1 MVIIRLAE
9 KGVAQLFDRQNEFIF
24 RSNKPK
30 CGGKT
35 FGKDKPKVFFSIYFA
50 KRIFIG
56 GIMDYQGSREELLK
70 ELATDPK
77 QGLSASEAQS
87 RLEKYG
93 LNKIESSNKKSMW
106 KKILDQILDPMVILL
121 IAASIVSAFTGD
133 TVEAI
138 IIIAIVVINAIMSIY
153 QEGQA
158 EDSVAALQKMSSPE
172 ATVLRDGKRDMVKAE
187 ELVPGDIVILET
199 GDIIPADVRLL
210 DARNLQVDESSLTG
224 ESVAVEKNAEATYNE
239 EVGIGDRENSAYSS
253 SIVTYGHGEAV
264 VTRTGEDTEI
274 GQIATSL
281 DSVAE
286 KETPLQKQLKELSK
300 RLAILVLIVCALVF
314 IVGYFR
320 SEMSLLDNFM
330 VAVSLAVAAIPEG
343 LTAVVTI
350 VLSIGMNRMAD
361 RKAIVKN
368 LVSVET
374 LGSTTTICSDKTG
387 TLTQNEMTITKIYT
401 DFKEFDVDGTG
412 YTPKGDISL
421 DGEVI
426 NEHKQI
432 ELLMTIATFSNDA
445 NLIEKSGTYDITG
458 DPTEGAMLTLAEKWN
473 IVQEEL
479 NEAHPRI
486 DEIPFDSDR
495 KMMTTFHELNDVYY
509 AMTKGAPDI
518 IIKNSTKIM
527 IDGQLS
533 DFTEEMKD
541 KVLEENT
548 KLARNALRVMAYAFK
563 PYETLEGE
571 ELTTENIEREMVF
584 VGLTGMID
592 PPRPEARD
600 AVAECHN
607 SGIDVIMITGD
618 YYETGLAIAKDLG
631 IAQDESQAM
640 EGAELNDKTEEEIRE
655 IVKQK
660 RIFARVSP
668 QNKVQL
674 VKALQQNGEVVA
686 MTGDGV
692 NDAPAIKNA
701 DIGISMGITGTDVAK
716 DTADMILV
724 DDNFATIVNAVE
736 EGRVIFS
743 NIKKF
748 VGFLLSCNIAE
759 VLIVFL
765 SILFGLPNPLTP
777 IQLLWLNLVTDA
789 FPALAL
795 GVEPAEADIM
805 DRPPRKPGESIT
817 AGVTGQ
823 NIIIQSIAIT
833 AAVLIAYWLG
843 LTRFFPGN
851 IEGAHTMVFAT
862 LITSELLRAF
872 SVRSE
877 KYTLRELGWF
887 SNMNLVKANCLSFV
901 LLLLVLYVPFLRN
914 LFELELITWQWIPII
929 LLAFIPLV
937 VGEIRKRVQ
946 R

>member
-1 MVIIRLAE
+1 
-9 KGVAQLFDRQNEFIF
+9 
-24 RSNKPK
+24 
-30 CGGKT
+30 
-35 FGKDKPKVFFSIYFA
+35 
-50 KRIFIG
+50 
-56 GIMDYQGSREELLK
+56 MDYQGSREELLEK
-70 ELATDPK
+70 IKSNPK
-77 QGLSASEAQS
+77 TGLSSSEAQA

-93 LNKIESSNKKSMW
+93 PNKIESSNKKSMLE
-106 KKILDQILDPMVILL
+106 KIKDQILDPMVILL
-121 IAASIVSAFTGD
+121 IVASIISAFTGD
-133 TVEAI
+133 KIEAI
-138 IIIAIVVINAIMSIY
+138 IIIAIVIINAIMSIY

-172 ATVLRDGKRDMVKAE
+172 ATVVRDGKRGKVKAE

-199 GDIIPADVRLL
+199 GDIIPADIRLL
-210 DARNLQVDESSLTG
+210 DSRNLQIDESSLTG
-224 ESVAVEKNAEATYNE
+224 ESVAVEKDAQAVYDT
-239 EVGIGDRENSAYSS
+239 EVGIGDRSNSAFSS
-253 SIVTYGHGEAV
+253 SIVTYGHGEGVITA
-264 VTRTGEDTEI
+264 TGHDTEI
-274 GQIATSL
+274 GHIATSL
-281 DSVAE
+281 DTVE
-286 KETPLQKQLKELSK
+286 DKETPLQRQLKELSK
-300 RLAILVLIVCALVF
+300 KLAILVIIVCILVF
-314 IVGYFR
+314 VVGYFR
-320 SEMSLLDNFM
+320 SNMTWLENFM

-350 VLSIGMNRMAD
+350 VLSIGMNRMVE

-374 LGSTTTICSDKTG
+374 LGSTTAICSDKTG
-387 TLTQNEMTITKIYT
+387 TLTQNEMTITKVFT
-401 DFKEFDVDGTG
+401 DFKEFDVAGSG
-412 YTPKGDISL
+412 YTPEGDITL
-421 DGEVI
+421 EGETI
-426 NEHKQI
+426 ADHDQI
-432 ELLMTIATFSNDA
+432 KLLMTVASLSNDA
-445 NLIEKSGTYDITG
+445 NLIERNGLYEITG
-458 DPTEGAMLTLAEKWN
+458 DPTEGAMLTLAEKWG
-473 IVQEEL
+473 IVQEDL

-495 KMMTTFHELNDVYY
+495 KMMTTFHEMDGTYY

-518 IIKNSTKIM
+518 MINNSSKIM
-527 IDGQLS
+527 VDGKLE
-533 DFTEEMKD
+533 DFTEDMKRQ
-541 KVLEENT
+541 VLEENT
-548 KLARNALRVMAYAFK
+548 KLAKQALRVMAYAFK

-592 PPRPEARD
+592 PPRPEAKA
-600 AVAECHN
+600 AVAECHA

-618 YYETGLAIAKDLG
+618 YFETALAIAKELG
-631 IAQDESQAM
+631 IAEHEDQAM
-640 EGAELNDKTEEEIRE
+640 QGSDLNNKSEEEIRE
-655 IVKQK
+655 IVKTK

-674 VKALQQNGEVVA
+674 VNALQANGNIVA

-748 VGFLLSCNIAE
+748 VSFLLSCNIAE
-759 VLIVFL
+759 VAIVFL
-765 SILFGLPNPLTP
+765 SILFGLPSPLTP

-805 DRPPRKPGESIT
+805 ERPPRDPSESILS
-817 AGVTGQ
+817 GETGK
-823 NIIIQSIAIT
+823 NVILQSIAIT
-833 AAVLIAYWLG
+833 ISVLAAYIIG
-843 LTRFFPGN
+843 LNYIFPNN

-877 KYTLRELGWF
+877 KFTLKELGWF
-887 SNMNLVKANCLSFV
+887 SNKNLLKANLLSFA
-901 LLLLVLYVPFLRN
+901 LLLLVMYVPPLRR
-914 LFELELITWQWIPII
+914 LFELQFISWEWLII
-929 LLAFIPLV
+929 IPLSFLPLII
-937 VGEIRKRVQ
+937 GEIRKRVI

>member
-1 MVIIRLAE
+1 
-9 KGVAQLFDRQNEFIF
+9 
-24 RSNKPK
+24 
-30 CGGKT
+30 
-35 FGKDKPKVFFSIYFA
+35 
-50 KRIFIG
+50 
-56 GIMDYQGSREELLK
+56 MDYQGSREELLEK
-70 ELATDPK
+70 IKSNPK
-77 QGLSASEAQS
+77 TGLSSSEAQA

-93 LNKIESSNKKSMW
+93 PNKIESSNKKSMLE
-106 KKILDQILDPMVILL
+106 KIKEQILDPMVILL
-121 IAASIVSAFTGD
+121 IVASIISAFTGD
-133 TVEAI
+133 KIEAI
-138 IIIAIVVINAIMSIY
+138 IIIAIVIINAIMSIY

-172 ATVLRDGKRDMVKAE
+172 ATVVRDGKRGKVKAE
-187 ELVPGDIVILET
+187 DLVPGDIVILET
-199 GDIIPADVRLL
+199 GDIIPADIRLL
-210 DARNLQVDESSLTG
+210 DSRNLQIDESSLTG
-224 ESVAVEKNAEATYNE
+224 ESVAVEKDAQAVYDT
-239 EVGIGDRENSAYSS
+239 EVGIGDRSNSAFSS
-253 SIVTYGHGEAV
+253 SIVTYGHGEGVITA
-264 VTRTGEDTEI
+264 TGHDTEI
-274 GQIATSL
+274 GHIATSL
-281 DSVAE
+281 DTVE
-286 KETPLQKQLKELSK
+286 DKETPLQRQLKELSK
-300 RLAILVLIVCALVF
+300 KLAILVIIVCILVF
-314 IVGYFR
+314 VVGYFR
-320 SEMSLLDNFM
+320 SNMTWLENFM

-350 VLSIGMNRMAD
+350 VLSIGMNRMVE

-374 LGSTTTICSDKTG
+374 LGSTTAICSDKTG
-387 TLTQNEMTITKIYT
+387 TLTQNEMTITKVFT
-401 DFKEFDVDGTG
+401 DFKEFDVAGSG
-412 YTPKGDISL
+412 YTPEGDITL
-421 DGEVI
+421 EGETI
-426 NEHKQI
+426 ADHDQI
-432 ELLMTIATFSNDA
+432 KLLMTVASLSNDA
-445 NLIEKSGTYDITG
+445 NLIERNGLYEITG
-458 DPTEGAMLTLAEKWN
+458 DPTEGAMLTLAEKWG
-473 IVQEEL
+473 IVQEDL

-495 KMMTTFHELNDVYY
+495 KMMTTFHEMDGTYY

-518 IIKNSTKIM
+518 MINNSSKIM
-527 IDGQLS
+527 VDGKLE
-533 DFTEEMKD
+533 DFTEDMK
-541 KVLEENT
+541 KQVLEENT
-548 KLARNALRVMAYAFK
+548 KLAKQALRVMAYAFK

-592 PPRPEARD
+592 PPRPEAKA
-600 AVAECHN
+600 AVAECHA

-618 YYETGLAIAKDLG
+618 YFETALAIAKELG
-631 IAQDESQAM
+631 IAEHEDQAM
-640 EGAELNDKTEEEIRE
+640 QGSDLNNKSEEEIRE
-655 IVKQK
+655 IVKTK

-674 VKALQQNGEVVA
+674 VNALQANGNIVA

-765 SILFGLPNPLTP
+765 SILFGLPSPLTP

-805 DRPPRKPGESIT
+805 ERPPRNPSESILS
-817 AGVTGQ
+817 GETGK
-823 NIIIQSIAIT
+823 NVILQSIAIT
-833 AAVLIAYWLG
+833 ISVLAAYIIG
-843 LTRFFPGN
+843 LNYIFPNN

-877 KYTLRELGWF
+877 KFTLKELGWF
-887 SNMNLVKANCLSFV
+887 SNKNLLKANLLSFA
-901 LLLLVLYVPFLRN
+901 LLLLVMYVPPLRR
-914 LFELELITWQWIPII
+914 LFELQFISWEWLII
-929 LLAFIPLV
+929 IPLSFLPLII
-937 VGEIRKRVQ
+937 GEIRKRVI

>member
-1 MVIIRLAE
+1 
-9 KGVAQLFDRQNEFIF
+9 
-24 RSNKPK
+24 
-30 CGGKT
+30 
-35 FGKDKPKVFFSIYFA
+35 
-50 KRIFIG
+50 
-56 GIMDYQGSREELLK
+56 MDYQGSREELLEK
-70 ELATDPK
+70 IKSNPK
-77 QGLSASEAQS
+77 TGLSSSEAQA

-93 LNKIESSNKKSMW
+93 PNKIESSNKKSMLE
-106 KKILDQILDPMVILL
+106 KIKEQILDPMVILL
-121 IAASIVSAFTGD
+121 IVASIISAFTGD
-133 TVEAI
+133 KIEAI
-138 IIIAIVVINAIMSIY
+138 IIIAIVIINAIMSIY

-172 ATVLRDGKRDMVKAE
+172 ATVVRDGKRGKVKAE
-187 ELVPGDIVILET
+187 DLVPGDIVILET
-199 GDIIPADVRLL
+199 GDIIPADIRLL
-210 DARNLQVDESSLTG
+210 DSRNLQIDESSLTG
-224 ESVAVEKNAEATYNE
+224 ESVAVEKDAQAVYDT
-239 EVGIGDRENSAYSS
+239 EVGIGDRSNSAFSS
-253 SIVTYGHGEAV
+253 SIVTYGHGEGVITA
-264 VTRTGEDTEI
+264 TGHDTEI
-274 GQIATSL
+274 GHIATSL
-281 DSVAE
+281 DSVE
-286 KETPLQKQLKELSK
+286 DKETPLQRQLKELSK
-300 RLAILVLIVCALVF
+300 KLAILVIIVCILVF
-314 IVGYFR
+314 VVGYFR
-320 SEMSLLDNFM
+320 SNMTWLENFM

-350 VLSIGMNRMAD
+350 VLSIGMNRMVE

-374 LGSTTTICSDKTG
+374 LGSTTAICSDKTG
-387 TLTQNEMTITKIYT
+387 TLTQNEMTITKVFT
-401 DFKEFDVDGTG
+401 DFKEFDVAGSG
-412 YTPKGDISL
+412 YTPEGDISFE
-421 DGEVI
+421 GETI
-426 NEHKQI
+426 ADHDQI
-432 ELLMTIATFSNDA
+432 KLLMTVASLSNDA
-445 NLIEKSGTYDITG
+445 NLIERNGLYEITG
-458 DPTEGAMLTLAEKWN
+458 DPTEGAMLTLAEKWG
-473 IVQEEL
+473 IVQEDL

-495 KMMTTFHELNDVYY
+495 KMMTTFHEMDGTYY

-518 IIKNSTKIM
+518 MINNSSKIM
-527 IDGQLS
+527 VDGKLE
-533 DFTEEMKD
+533 DFTEDMKRQ
-541 KVLEENT
+541 VLEENT
-548 KLARNALRVMAYAFK
+548 KLAKQALRVMAYAFK

-592 PPRPEARD
+592 PPRPEAKA
-600 AVAECHN
+600 AVAECHA

-618 YYETGLAIAKDLG
+618 YFETALAIAKELG
-631 IAQDESQAM
+631 IAEHEDQAM
-640 EGAELNDKTEEEIRE
+640 QGSDLNNKSEEEIRE
-655 IVKQK
+655 IVKTK

-674 VKALQQNGEVVA
+674 VNALQANGNIVA

-765 SILFGLPNPLTP
+765 SILFGLPSPLTP

-805 DRPPRKPGESIT
+805 ERPPRDPSESILS
-817 AGVTGQ
+817 GETGK
-823 NIIIQSIAIT
+823 NVILQSIAIT
-833 AAVLIAYWLG
+833 ISVLAAYIIG
-843 LTRFFPGN
+843 LNYIFPNN

-877 KYTLRELGWF
+877 RYTLRELGWF
-887 SNMNLVKANCLSFV
+887 TNKNLLKANLLSFA
-901 LLLLVLYVPFLRN
+901 LLLLVMYVPPLRI
-914 LFELELITWQWIPII
+914 LFELQFISWEWLII
-929 LLAFIPLV
+929 IPLSFLPLII
-937 VGEIRKRVQ
+937 GEIRKRIG

>member
-1 MVIIRLAE
+1 
-9 KGVAQLFDRQNEFIF
+9 
-24 RSNKPK
+24 
-30 CGGKT
+30 
-35 FGKDKPKVFFSIYFA
+35 
-50 KRIFIG
+50 
-56 GIMDYQGSREELLK
+56 MDYQGSKRDLLEK
-70 ELATDPK
+70 INSDPK
-77 QGLSASEAQS
+77 TGLSSSEAQA
-87 RLEKYG
+87 RLNKYG
-93 LNKIESSNKKSMW
+93 PNRIESSNKKSMLE
-106 KKILDQILDPMVILL
+106 KIKEQILDPMVILL
-121 IAASIVSAFTGD
+121 IVASIISAFTGD

-138 IIIAIVVINAIMSIY
+138 IIIAIVIINAIMSIY

-172 ATVLRDGKRDMVKAE
+172 ATVVRDGKRGKVKAE
-187 ELVPGDIVILET
+187 DLVPGDIVILET
-199 GDIIPADVRLL
+199 GDIIPADIRLL
-210 DARNLQVDESSLTG
+210 DSRNLQIDESSLTG
-224 ESVAVEKNAEATYNE
+224 ESVAVEKDADEVYDT
-239 EVGIGDRENSAYSS
+239 EVGIGDRKNSAFSS
-253 SIVTYGHGEAV
+253 SIVTYGHGEGVITA
-264 VTRTGEDTEI
+264 TGHDTEI
-274 GQIATSL
+274 GHIATSL
-281 DSVAE
+281 DSVAD
-286 KETPLQKQLKELSK
+286 KETPLQRQLKDLSK
-300 RLAILVLIVCALVF
+300 KLAILVIIVCILVF
-314 IVGYFR
+314 VVGYFR
-320 SEMSLLDNFM
+320 SNMSWLENFM

-350 VLSIGMNRMAD
+350 VLSIGMNRMVE

-374 LGSTTTICSDKTG
+374 LGSTTAICSDKTG
-387 TLTQNEMTITKIYT
+387 TLTQNEMTITKVFT
-401 DFKEFDVDGTG
+401 DFKEFDVAGSG
-412 YTPKGDISL
+412 YTPEGDITL
-421 DGEVI
+421 EGETI
-426 NEHKQI
+426 ADHDQI
-432 ELLMTIATFSNDA
+432 KLLMTVASLSNDA
-445 NLIEKSGTYDITG
+445 NLIERNGLYEITG
-458 DPTEGAMLTLAEKWN
+458 DPTEGAMLTLAEKWG
-473 IVQEEL
+473 IVQEDL

-486 DEIPFDSDR
+486 DEIPFDSDI
-495 KMMTTFHELNDVYY
+495 KMMTTFHEMDGTYY

-518 IIKNSTKIM
+518 IIGNSSKIM
-527 IDGQLS
+527 IDGKLEE
-533 DFTEEMKD
+533 FTEDMKRQ
-541 KVLEENT
+541 VLEENT
-548 KLARNALRVMAYAFK
+548 KLAKQALRVMAYAFK

-592 PPRPEARD
+592 PPRPEAKA

-618 YYETGLAIAKDLG
+618 YFETALAIAKELG
-631 IAQDESQAM
+631 IAEREDQAM
-640 EGAELNDKTEEEIRE
+640 QGSDLNNKSEEEIRE
-655 IVKQK
+655 IVKTK

-674 VKALQQNGEVVA
+674 VNALQANGNVVA

-765 SILFGLPNPLTP
+765 SILFGLPSPLTP

-805 DRPPRKPGESIT
+805 ERPPRDPKDSILAGE
-817 AGVTGQ
+817 TGK
-823 NIIIQSIAIT
+823 NIILQSIAIT
-833 AAVLIAYWLG
+833 ISVLAAYVIG
-843 LTRFFPGN
+843 LNYIFPNN

-877 KYTLRELGWF
+877 RYTLKELGWF
-887 SNMNLVKANCLSFV
+887 SNKNLLKANLLSFA
-901 LLLLVLYVPFLRN
+901 LLLLVMYVPPLRR
-914 LFELELITWQWIPII
+914 LFELQFITWEWWIII
-929 LLAFIPLV
+929 LLSFLPLII
-937 VGEIRKRVQ
+937 GEIRKRVK

>member
-1 MVIIRLAE
+1 
-9 KGVAQLFDRQNEFIF
+9 
-24 RSNKPK
+24 
-30 CGGKT
+30 
-35 FGKDKPKVFFSIYFA
+35 
-50 KRIFIG
+50 
-56 GIMDYQGSREELLK
+56 MDYQGSREELLEK
-70 ELATDPK
+70 IKSNPK
-77 QGLSASEAQS
+77 TGLSSSEAQA

-93 LNKIESSNKKSMW
+93 PNKIESSNKKSMLE
-106 KKILDQILDPMVILL
+106 KIKEQILDPMVILL
-121 IAASIVSAFTGD
+121 IVASIISAFTGD
-133 TVEAI
+133 KIEAI
-138 IIIAIVVINAIMSIY
+138 IIIAIVIINAIMSIY

-172 ATVLRDGKRDMVKAE
+172 ATVVRDGKRGKVKAE
-187 ELVPGDIVILET
+187 DLVPGDIVILET
-199 GDIIPADVRLL
+199 GDIIPADIRLL
-210 DARNLQVDESSLTG
+210 DSRNLQIDESSLTG
-224 ESVAVEKNAEATYNE
+224 ESVAVEKDAQAVYDK
-239 EVGIGDRENSAYSS
+239 EVGIGDRSNSAFSS
-253 SIVTYGHGEAV
+253 SIVTYGHGEGVITA
-264 VTRTGEDTEI
+264 TGHDTEI
-274 GQIATSL
+274 GHIATSL
-281 DSVAE
+281 DSVE
-286 KETPLQKQLKELSK
+286 DKETPLQRQLKELSK
-300 RLAILVLIVCALVF
+300 KLAILVIIVCILVF
-314 IVGYFR
+314 VVGYFR
-320 SEMSLLDNFM
+320 SNMTWLENFM

-350 VLSIGMNRMAD
+350 VLSIGMNRMVE

-374 LGSTTTICSDKTG
+374 LGSTTAICSDKTG
-387 TLTQNEMTITKIYT
+387 TLTQNEMTITKVFT
-401 DFKEFDVDGTG
+401 DFKEFDVAGSG
-412 YTPKGDISL
+412 YTPEGDITL
-421 DGEVI
+421 EGETI
-426 NEHKQI
+426 ADHDQI
-432 ELLMTIATFSNDA
+432 KLLMTVASLSNDA
-445 NLIEKSGTYDITG
+445 NLIERNGLYEITG
-458 DPTEGAMLTLAEKWN
+458 DPTEGAMLTLAEKWG
-473 IVQEEL
+473 IVQEDL

-495 KMMTTFHELNDVYY
+495 KMMTTFHEMDGTYY

-518 IIKNSTKIM
+518 MINNSSKIM
-527 IDGQLS
+527 VDGKLE
-533 DFTEEMKD
+533 DFTEDMKRQ
-541 KVLEENT
+541 VLEENT
-548 KLARNALRVMAYAFK
+548 KLAKQALRVMAYAFK

-592 PPRPEARD
+592 PPRPEAKA
-600 AVAECHN
+600 AVAECHA

-618 YYETGLAIAKDLG
+618 YFETALAIAKELG
-631 IAQDESQAM
+631 IAEHEDQAM
-640 EGAELNDKTEEEIRE
+640 QGSDLNNKSEEEIRE
-655 IVKQK
+655 IVKTK

-674 VKALQQNGEVVA
+674 VNALQANGNIVA

-765 SILFGLPNPLTP
+765 SILFGLPSPLTP

-805 DRPPRKPGESIT
+805 ERPPRDPSESILS
-817 AGVTGQ
+817 GETGK
-823 NIIIQSIAIT
+823 NVILQSIAIT
-833 AAVLIAYWLG
+833 ISVLAAYIIG
-843 LTRFFPGN
+843 LNYIFPNN

-877 KYTLRELGWF
+877 KYTLKELGWF
-887 SNMNLVKANCLSFV
+887 SNKNLLKANLLSFA
-901 LLLLVLYVPFLRN
+901 LLLLVMYVPPLRR
-914 LFELELITWQWIPII
+914 LFELQFISWEWLII
-929 LLAFIPLV
+929 IPLSFLPLII
-937 VGEIRKRVQ
+937 GEIRKRV
-946 R
+946 RR

>member
-1 MVIIRLAE
+1 
-9 KGVAQLFDRQNEFIF
+9 
-24 RSNKPK
+24 
-30 CGGKT
+30 
-35 FGKDKPKVFFSIYFA
+35 
-50 KRIFIG
+50 
-56 GIMDYQGSREELLK
+56 MDYQGSKKELLK
-70 ELATDPK
+70 KLNSDPK
-77 QGLSASEAQS
+77 TGLSSSEANN

-93 LNKIESSNKKSMW
+93 PNKIESSNKRSMLD
-106 KKILDQILDPMVILL
+106 KLKDQILDPMVILL

-133 TVEAI
+133 KIEAI
-138 IIIAIVVINAIMSIY
+138 IIIAIVIINAIMSIY

-172 ATVLRDGKRDMVKAE
+172 ATVLRDGKRTKVKAE

-199 GDIIPADVRLL
+199 GDIIPADMRLL
-210 DARNLQVDESSLTG
+210 DSRNLQIDESSLTG
-224 ESVAVEKNAEATYNE
+224 ESVAVEKDAEAQYDK
-239 EVGIGDRENSAYSS
+239 EVGIGDRSNSAFSS
-253 SIVTYGHGEAV
+253 SIVTYGHGEGV
-264 VTRTGEDTEI
+264 ITTTGHDTEI
-274 GQIATSL
+274 GHIATSL
-281 DSVAE
+281 DSVE
-286 KETPLQKQLKELSK
+286 DKETPLQRQLKDLSK
-300 RLAILVLIVCALVF
+300 KLAILVIVVCALVF

-320 SEMSLLDNFM
+320 SNMSILENFM

-350 VLSIGMNRMAD
+350 VLSIGMNRMVE

-374 LGSTTTICSDKTG
+374 LGSTTAICSDKTG
-387 TLTQNEMTITKIYT
+387 TLTQNEMTITKVFT
-401 DFKEFDVDGTG
+401 DFKEFDVEGSG
-412 YTPKGDISL
+412 YTPKGDIKL
-421 DGEVI
+421 DGETI
-426 NEHKQI
+426 EDHDQI
-432 ELLMTIATFSNDA
+432 KLLMTVASLSNDA
-445 NLIEKSGTYDITG
+445 NLIEKNGNFEITG
-458 DPTEGAMLTLAEKWN
+458 DPTEAAMLTLSEKWN
-473 IVQEEL
+473 IVQEDL

-486 DEIPFDSDR
+486 DEIPFDSER
-495 KMMTTFHELNDVYY
+495 KMMTTFHELEGSYY

-518 IIKNSTKIM
+518 MINNSSKIM
-527 IDGQLS
+527 IDGKLE
-533 DFTEEMKD
+533 DFTDDLKQ

-548 KLARNALRVMAYAFK
+548 KLAKQALRVMAYAFK
-563 PYETLEGE
+563 PYQSLENE

-592 PPRPEARD
+592 PPRPEAKA
-600 AVAECHN
+600 AVEECHN
-607 SGIDVIMITGD
+607 SGIDVFMITGD
-618 YYETGLAIAKDLG
+618 YFETALAIAKELG
-631 IAQDESQAM
+631 IAEREDQAM
-640 EGAELNDKTEEEIRE
+640 QGSDLNNKSEEEIRE
-655 IVKQK
+655 IVKTK

-674 VKALQQNGEVVA
+674 VNALQANGNIVA

-748 VGFLLSCNIAE
+748 VSFLLSCNIAE
-759 VLIVFL
+759 VAIVFL
-765 SILFGLPNPLTP
+765 SILFGLPSPLTP

-805 DRPPRKPGESIT
+805 ERDPRDPHDSILAGE
-817 AGVTGQ
+817 TG
-823 NIIIQSIAIT
+823 NGIIFQSIAIT
-833 AAVLIAYWLG
+833 ISVLAAYIIG
-843 LTRFFPGN
+843 LKYIFPNN

-877 KYTLRELGWF
+877 KYTLKELGWF
-887 SNMNLVKANCLSFV
+887 SNKNLVKANLLSFA
-901 LLLLVLYVPFLRN
+901 LLLLVMYVPPLRI
-914 LFELELITWQWIPII
+914 LFELQFISWQWWIII
-929 LLAFIPLV
+929 LLSFLPLLI
-937 VGEIRKRVQ
+937 GEIRKRT
-946 R
+946 RRK

>member
-1 MVIIRLAE
+1 
-9 KGVAQLFDRQNEFIF
+9 
-24 RSNKPK
+24 
-30 CGGKT
+30 
-35 FGKDKPKVFFSIYFA
+35 
-50 KRIFIG
+50 
-56 GIMDYQGSREELLK
+56 MDYQGSKKELLDR
-70 ELATDPK
+70 LNSNPK
-77 QGLSASEAQS
+77 TGLSSSEVEA
-87 RLEKYG
+87 RLDKYG
-93 LNKIESSNKKSMW
+93 PNRIESSNKRSLLEKL
-106 KKILDQILDPMVILL
+106 KDQLVDPMVILL
-121 IAASIVSAFTGD
+121 IIASIISAFTGD

-138 IIIAIVVINAIMSIY
+138 IIIAIVIINAIMSIY

-172 ATVLRDGKRDMVKAE
+172 ATVLRDGKRGKVKADG
-187 ELVPGDIVILET
+187 LVPGDIVILET
-199 GDIIPADVRLL
+199 GDIIPADIRLL
-210 DARNLQVDESSLTG
+210 DSRNLQIDESSLTG
-224 ESVAVEKNAEATYNE
+224 ESVAVEKDADAVYDT
-239 EVGIGDRENSAYSS
+239 EVGIGDRSNSAFSS
-253 SIVTYGHGEAV
+253 SIVTYGHGEGV
-264 VTRTGEDTEI
+264 ITKTGHDTEI

-281 DSVAE
+281 DSVE
-286 KETPLQKQLKELSK
+286 DKETPLQRQLKDLSK
-300 RLAILVLIVCALVF
+300 KLAILVIVVCALVF

-320 SEMSLLDNFM
+320 SNMSILENFM

-350 VLSIGMNRMAD
+350 VLSIGMNRMVEK
-361 RKAIVKN
+361 KAIVKN

-374 LGSTTTICSDKTG
+374 LGSTTAICSDKTG
-387 TLTQNEMTITKIYT
+387 TLTQNEMTITKVFT
-401 DFKEFDVDGTG
+401 DFKEFDVEGSG
-412 YTPKGDISL
+412 YTPQGDIKL
-421 DGEVI
+421 DGETI
-426 NEHKQI
+426 EDHDQI
-432 ELLMTIATFSNDA
+432 KLLMTVASLSNDA
-445 NLIEKSGTYDITG
+445 NLIENNGLYEITG
-458 DPTEGAMLTLAEKWN
+458 DPTEGAMLTLAEKWD
-473 IVQEEL
+473 IVQEDL

-495 KMMTTFHELNDVYY
+495 KMMTTFHEMDGTYY

-518 IIKNSTKIM
+518 MINNSSKIM
-527 IDGQLS
+527 IDGKLE
-533 DFTEEMKD
+533 DFTEDMKSQ
-541 KVLEENT
+541 VLEENT
-548 KLARNALRVMAYAFK
+548 KLAKQALRVMAYSFK

-592 PPRPEARD
+592 PPRPEARA

-618 YYETGLAIAKDLG
+618 YFETALAIAKDLG
-631 IAQDESQAM
+631 IAEREDQAM
-640 EGAELNDKTEEEIRE
+640 QGSDLNNKSEEEIRE
-655 IVKQK
+655 IVKTK

-674 VKALQQNGEVVA
+674 VNALQANGNIVA

-765 SILFGLPNPLTP
+765 SILFGLPSPLTP

-805 DRPPRKPGESIT
+805 ERDPRDPSESIL
-817 AGVTGQ
+817 AGETGK
-823 NIIIQSIAIT
+823 NVILQSIAIT
-833 AAVLIAYWLG
+833 ISVLAAYIIG
-843 LTRFFPGN
+843 LNYIFPNN

-877 KYTLRELGWF
+877 KYTLKELGWF
-887 SNMNLVKANCLSFV
+887 SNKNLVKANLLSFA
-901 LLLLVLYVPFLRN
+901 LLLLVMYVPPIRI
-914 LFELELITWQWIPII
+914 LFELQFITWEWWIII
-929 LLAFIPLV
+929 LLSFLPLLI
-937 VGEIRKRVQ
+937 GEIRKRV
-946 R
+946 RR